1 MQRRE
6 TRFQNVAVFCRCRRR
21 CRRQRHRR
29 CWPLIGGPILAFGRR
44 QLESGLDT
52 FV

>member
-6 TRFQNVAVFCRCRRR
+6 TSFQNVAVFCRRR

-29 CWPLIGGPILAFGRR
+29 WPLIGRPILAFGRR
-44 QLESGLDT
+44 QLESGLDA